1 MPRSGRS
8 GGRSSGF
15 SRQAPRQSAPT
26 PQRRSN
32 VPAAQPASSVAAPQQ
47 QAKQPGL
54 FANMA
59 STAAGVA
66 VGSTIVCL
74 FTSRLLCF

>member
-1 MPRSGRS
+1 MPRSGGRS
-8 GGRSSGF
+8 GGGRSSGF
-15 SRQAPRQSAPT
+15 SRPAPRRSAPA
-26 PQRRSN
+26 PRSY
-32 VPAAQPASSVAAPQQ
+32 VPASQPASSVAAPQQ

-66 VGSTIVCL
+66 VGSTIVNSIYVPL
-74 FTSRLLCF
+74 IF

>member
-1 MPRSGRS
+1 MPRRSG

-15 SRQAPRQSAPT
+15 SRPRPASNLPAPR
-26 PQRRSN
+26 
-32 VPAAQPASSVAAPQQ
+32 PASKVAAPAPPQPR
-47 QAKQPGL
+47 QPGL

-66 VGSTIVCL
+66 VGSTVVCL
-74 FTSRLLCF
+74 CSSLFTQ